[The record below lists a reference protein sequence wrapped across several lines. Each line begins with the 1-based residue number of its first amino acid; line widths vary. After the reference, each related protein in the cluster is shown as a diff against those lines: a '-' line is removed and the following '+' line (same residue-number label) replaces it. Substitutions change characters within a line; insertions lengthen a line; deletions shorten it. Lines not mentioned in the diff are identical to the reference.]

1 MMKTFPAY
9 IIFGLFLLIA
19 MPGAAMADEPLDT
32 GQSIIRKQI
41 AAFLN
46 DDAATAYSFAS
57 PAIQGKFVNQD
68 MFFDMV
74 KRAYQPVYRPGNF
87 AFGRSKVSDSEIV
100 QEVVIRGPDGKDWT
114 ALYQLTKQ
122 PDGSWKINAVRMMQA
137 APGPEI

>member
-68 MFFDMV
+68 MFFEMSSGPTSPYTG
-74 KRAYQPVYRPGNF
+74 RAILPSAAARCRIARSCRKSSSAVPTART
-87 AFGRSKVSDSEIV
+87 GRRCTS
-100 QEVVIRGPDGKDWT
+100 
-114 ALYQLTKQ
+114 
-122 PDGSWKINAVRMMQA
+122 
-137 APGPEI
+137 

>member
-1 MMKTFPAY
+1 MMKAFPFTV
-9 IIFGLFLLIA
+9 IVSVFLLLA
-19 MPGAAMADEPLDT
+19 APVPGFADEPLDT
-32 GQSIIRKQI
+32 GQSIIKKQI
-41 AAFLN
+41 TAFLS
-46 DDAATAYSFAS
+46 DDAAMAFSFAS

-68 MFFDMV
+68 IFFEMV

-87 AFGRSKVSDSEIV
+87 AFGRNKVSDSEIV
-100 QEVVIRGPDGKDWT
+100 QEVVIAGPDGKDWT